1 MSTWDATDRSV
12 DDARTLGRSDDSALL
27 SDLDWQAY
35 CYVAGDLPADAALA
49 FEQRLAEDLAAC
61 EAVARMSE
69 LFQAVQAALA
79 LQPRSTRSAG
89 PLSAPRKQ
97 SLSQAKWVALAATLA
112 GIACGAWL
120 LGTGLWGTGW
130 LNTGLVTGPVALQP
144 LTGEQRALVDAWIE
158 TASPAPAVIQ
168 ALDER
173 EPMLLAEIED
183 EPASVDSPVPEHTIE
198 VPGWLTAALT
208 ETEG

>member
-1 MSTWDATDRSV
+1 MSTWDATARSV
-12 DDARTLGRSDDSALL
+12 DDARSARPSHHDMLL

-79 LQPRSTRSAG
+79 IPPRSTRSAG
-89 PLSAPRKQ
+89 PVLAPRKQ
-97 SLSQAKWVALAATLA
+97 GLSQAKWMALAATLA

-120 LGTGLWGTGW
+120 LGTGLLGTGF
-130 LNTGLVTGPVALQP
+130 LNSGMVSGPVALQP

-158 TASPAPAVIQ
+158 TASPAPAAIQ

-173 EPMLLAEIED
+173 EPVLLAEIED
-183 EPASVDSPVPEHTIE
+183 ESALVDSTPPQHTIE

>member
-12 DDARTLGRSDDSALL
+12 DDACSAGPSHHDMLL

-49 FEQRLAEDLAAC
+49 FELRLAEDLAAC

-69 LFQAVQAALA
+69 LFQTVQAALA
-79 LQPRSTRSAG
+79 LQPHSTRSAG
-89 PLSAPRKQ
+89 PVSAPRKQ
-97 SLSQAKWVALAATLA
+97 GLSLAKWVALAATLA

-120 LGTGLWGTGW
+120 LGTGLLGTGW

-158 TASPAPAVIQ
+158 TAAPAPAVQ
-168 ALDER
+168 PMDER

-183 EPASVDSPVPEHTIE
+183 EPAPVDSPPPQHTIE